1 MIVFYAGFFLICSLI
16 CFFDFRYFIIP
27 DILLIALFL
36 WTAAC
41 FFAFDQAV
49 IAGHLASA
57 VVLFFIFLFIFK
69 FTRGLGFADV
79 KFVSCLCFATGFF
92 KALSA
97 CFCACLLGLCVFF
110 VARIFHRKIKRLP
123 FAPFLTAGTGISLL
137 ALRGL
142 YEKF

>member
-16 CFFDFRYFIIP
+16 CFFDLRYFIIP

-36 WTAAC
+36 WTAVC
-41 FFAFDQAV
+41 FFAFDRAV
-49 IAGHLASA
+49 ITGRLASA

-69 FTRGLGFADV
+69 FTRGLGFGVV

-97 CFCACLLGLCVFF
+97 CFCACLLGLLAFF
-110 VARIFHRKIKRLP
+110 IARIFYRKIKRLP
-123 FAPFLTAGTGISLL
+123 FAPFLTAGAGISLFSL
-137 ALRGL
+137 AGAL
-142 YEKF
+142 